1 MWCEDLLV
9 KMDELLLDKEC
20 QLYVEVR
27 TLISC
32 QYNSDSNSN
41 LLAVGHSHAAC

>member
-20 QLYVEVR
+20 QLYVEVS
-27 TLISC
+27 TLIVC
-32 QYNSDSNSN
+32 QYNSDSSSDF
-41 LLAVGHSHAAC
+41 LAVGHSNAAC